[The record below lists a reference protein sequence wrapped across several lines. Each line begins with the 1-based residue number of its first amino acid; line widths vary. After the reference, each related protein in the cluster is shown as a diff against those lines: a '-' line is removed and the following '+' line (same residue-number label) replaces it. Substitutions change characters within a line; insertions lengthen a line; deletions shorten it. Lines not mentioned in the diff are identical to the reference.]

1 MWNFYWICK
10 LKITLQQIKYTIIV
24 LIKNEQVWIK
34 LIQNKLV
41 LTRTRIDDTQNWFEK
56 TKEAYQ

>member
-1 MWNFYWICK
+1 M
-10 LKITLQQIKYTIIV
+10 KITLQQIKYTIIV